1 MSSSHNENMLETN
14 NKELIS
20 KKIFICLETRNY
32 FYKKKKRNI
41 FPYDPW
47 AKKNSME
54 IIKFSELKE

>member
-32 FYKKKKRNI
+32 FYKKKKKEYI
-41 FPYDPW
+41 SIW
-47 AKKNSME
+47 SMGKE
-54 IIKFSELKE
+54 ELNGNY